1 MTADGE
7 ARGRMAA
14 LHVVDAA
21 AATVPEAT
29 VVASPLATG
38 ARADRRVD
46 LALARAVWQRNRDVF
61 ARLWSWLLIPNVVDV
76 CLSMLA
82 LGLGLGAAMTGFG
95 GDGYAA
101 WIAPGLVVTS
111 ALSFSAPWETPML
124 TLPDAPFTVPSAP
137 VPEVDVVTV
146 GVEAP
151 LAVREGAGWKAVTI
165 PYAGR
170 NSAMTVIIPAEGEDI
185 EIAAPA
191 VLAEAVPQL
200 TTPVEPSLVALSM
213 PAFAIDTPLGGIQN
227 LRGTSLFE
235 PGVDLF
241 PMSDDPEGRPLRVD
255 SLHQRTFVRVD
266 AAGTSLTESTI
277 EARDTDAMPLA
288 DAEPFVVA
296 GPFAFVIHD
305 TATGI
310 PLIVGWVGD
319 APTPS

>member
-111 ALSFSAPWETPML
+111 ALFSAGFEC
-124 TLPDAPFTVPSAP
+124 S
-137 VPEVDVVTV
+137 
-146 GVEAP
+146 
-151 LAVREGAGWKAVTI
+151 
-165 PYAGR
+165 Y
-170 NSAMTVIIPAEGEDI
+170 
-185 EIAAPA
+185 
-191 VLAEAVPQL
+191 
-200 TTPVEPSLVALSM
+200 
-213 PAFAIDTPLGGIQN
+213 
-227 LRGTSLFE
+227 GTYYRM
-235 PGVDLF
+235 DK
-241 PMSDDPEGRPLRVD
+241 
-255 SLHQRTFVRVD
+255 QRTFDAMIATPVQIEDVVLGELFYGAVRGTASASIIAVIFGAFGLFD
-266 AAGTSLTESTI
+266 SWWALLLPAICFISAFMMSTLAVTAASVSPMLETLGYWVSFGIFPMYWLSGTFYRAEDLGPILATAQLLSPAYHCVNLARAAAGTEGATFTLSSLG
-277 EARDTDAMPLA
+277 DLA
-288 DAEPFVVA
+288 YILAISAACTWSAITLMRRRLFR
-296 GPFAFVIHD
+296 
-305 TATGI
+305 
-310 PLIVGWVGD
+310 
-319 APTPS
+319 